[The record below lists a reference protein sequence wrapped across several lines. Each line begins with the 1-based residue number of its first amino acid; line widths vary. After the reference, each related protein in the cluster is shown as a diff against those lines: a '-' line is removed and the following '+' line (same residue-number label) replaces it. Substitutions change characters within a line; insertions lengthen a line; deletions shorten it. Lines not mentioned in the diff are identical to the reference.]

1 MFRTNPFRISP
12 VVIRLFPKLAYQLV
26 PAALVTTVGVLLL
39 SNLDKTPNTAPDAK
53 AIETPIN
60 AEAVFKI
67 TPRESAADAG
77 EHTARREKAAPSHAA
92 AKSAAI
98 AQPRKSAT
106 EPATP
111 RQTATLP
118 PPLQIVQIPDT
129 PPPAADHE
137 NVVVSKLRSATAAV
151 QRIPQWAASSMTGW
165 FTAATPP
172 RPPSD
177 VPAPP
182 ANFQAAM

>member
-1 MFRTNPFRISP
+1 MFRTSPFA
-12 VVIRLFPKLAYQLV
+12 RLFPRLAYQLV

-39 SNLDKTPNTAPDAK
+39 SNLDKTPGAAPDAK
-53 AIETPIN
+53 AIEIPIN

-67 TPRESAADAG
+67 TPREIAADAV
-77 EHTARREKAAPSHAA
+77 EHAAKREKAAT
-92 AKSAAI
+92 KSAAI
-98 AQPRKSAT
+98 APPRKPAS

-118 PPLQIVQIPDT
+118 PPLQIVQIPDA
-129 PPPAADHE
+129 PPPAADQE
-137 NVVVSKLRSATAAV
+137 NAVMSKLRSATAAV
-151 QRIPQWAASSMTGW
+151 QQIPQWAASSMTGW

-177 VPAPP
+177 VPAPH

>member
-1 MFRTNPFRISP
+1 MFRTSPFA
-12 VVIRLFPKLAYQLV
+12 RLFPKLAYQLV
-26 PAALVTTVGVLLL
+26 PAALVTTVGVVLL
-39 SNLDKTPNTAPDAK
+39 SNLDKTPSAAPDAK

-67 TPRESAADAG
+67 TPREIAADAV
-77 EHTARREKAAPSHAA
+77 EHAAKHEKAAT
-92 AKSAAI
+92 KSAALP
-98 AQPRKSAT
+98 QPRKPAS

-118 PPLQIVQIPDT
+118 PPLQIVQIPDA
-129 PPPAADHE
+129 PPPAADHDDGI
-137 NVVVSKLRSATAAV
+137 VGKLRSATAAV
-151 QRIPQWAASSMTGW
+151 QRMPQWAANSMTGW

-177 VPAPP
+177 VPAPH